1 MVAGFTFSKAFSRLP
16 GLTLIKARSCQG
28 NGLSDLLGFLMGADF
43 L

>member
-28 NGLSDLLGFLMGADF
+28 NGLSDLLGLLMGADF